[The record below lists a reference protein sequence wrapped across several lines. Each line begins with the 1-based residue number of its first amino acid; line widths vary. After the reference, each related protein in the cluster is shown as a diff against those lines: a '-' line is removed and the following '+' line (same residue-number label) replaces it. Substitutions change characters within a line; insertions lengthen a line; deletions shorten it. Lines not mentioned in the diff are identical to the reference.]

1 MACEPIGEKD
11 FRLRTNQKTVLL
23 SADSVP
29 SRDEWVKAIRKVIFK
44 AQNSGDSVKVRSY
57 PDGMHVLTGVQIAIP
72 YSLIL
77 DIERSSAMD
86 FSETIE
92 VKVYDKEEQYSV
104 DSYFF
109 AYFRDMSAAL
119 EQIRDA
125 VREYRLLPTSGF
137 PQSVIDTTPRSIP
150 GLAIERSASVPTES
164 MSPKT
169 STGFRLTSLLRPFSD
184 NNPFTRTS
192 QSSPT
197 ATATTVEEEF
207 THVSKRANSSSF
219 IPVTALP
226 ILADQAP
233 YPGPCNLQQESTT
246 TGKSPGHTYPPST
259 LRSIIDPEGN
269 SSWTVGVPS
278 WLRPRRTFGN
288 SLTSGAG
295 LIGRSEVA
303 GVREIYSS
311 MGPTPTK
318 PVGFDLTFSI
328 MESPETSVDAEIIE
342 KFRIAFAYDEKEDL
356 LGCDYQLPIF
366 RKAYL
371 TYSPIDFSGYLFR
384 LLPVYGRLYISTNYF
399 CFKSSGP
406 LAVRTKVSIHI
417 YPLCILIFA

>member
-1 MACEPIGEKD
+1 
-11 FRLRTNQKTVLL
+11 
-23 SADSVP
+23 
-29 SRDEWVKAIRKVIFK
+29 
-44 AQNSGDSVKVRSY
+44 
-57 PDGMHVLTGVQIAIP
+57 
-72 YSLIL
+72 
-77 DIERSSAMD
+77 MD

-109 AYFRDMSAAL
+109 AYFRDMSTAL

-125 VREYRLLPTSGF
+125 VRDYRNLPTAGF

-150 GLAIERSASVPTES
+150 GSAIERSASVPTES

-169 STGFRLTSLLRPFSD
+169 STGFRLTSLLRPLAD
-184 NNPFTRTS
+184 NISFARAL

-197 ATATTVEEEF
+197 TAATTVEEEF

-219 IPVTALP
+219 IPVTASP
-226 ILADQAP
+226 ISADQAP
-233 YPGPCNLQQESTT
+233 YPGPCNSRQEGTT
-246 TGKSPGHTYPPST
+246 AGKSPSGHTYPPST

-278 WLRPRRTFGN
+278 WLRPSRRTFGS
-288 SLTSGAG
+288 SLTSGT
-295 LIGRSEVA
+295 GRSEVA

-311 MGPTPTK
+311 MAPTPAK
-318 PVGFDLTFSI
+318 SVDCDLTFSI
-328 MESPETSVDAEIIE
+328 MESPETSVDAETIE
-342 KFRIAFAYDEKEDL
+342 KFRTAFAYDEKEYL
-356 LGCDYQLPIF
+356 LGCDYYLSVF

-371 TYSPIDFSGYLFR
+371 TYFSLDFSGYLFR

-406 LAVRTKVSIHI
+406 LAVRTKVSMNT
-417 YPLCILIFA
+417 YPLCILMY